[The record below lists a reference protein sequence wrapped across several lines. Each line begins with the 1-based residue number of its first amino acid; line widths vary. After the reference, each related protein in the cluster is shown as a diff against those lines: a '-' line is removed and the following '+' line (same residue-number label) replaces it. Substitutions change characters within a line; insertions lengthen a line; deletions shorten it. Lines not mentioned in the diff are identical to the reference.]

1 MNEAMATALVIKDIL
16 LDEEKLLKLAKDC
29 FVEIDEDG
37 SGEIDFNE
45 LWGFLSK
52 FVSLFT
58 KTNPTQ
64 EDIEEI
70 MVAYASE
77 GKKELNL
84 TDFFYFIKDV
94 LYALMERNISAS
106 K

>member
-1 MNEAMATALVIKDIL
+1 MAQVIKEIL
-16 LDEEKLLKLAKDC
+16 LDQIKLLQLITES
-29 FVEIDEDG
+29 FQEVDEDG

-45 LWGFLSK
+45 LRGFLSK